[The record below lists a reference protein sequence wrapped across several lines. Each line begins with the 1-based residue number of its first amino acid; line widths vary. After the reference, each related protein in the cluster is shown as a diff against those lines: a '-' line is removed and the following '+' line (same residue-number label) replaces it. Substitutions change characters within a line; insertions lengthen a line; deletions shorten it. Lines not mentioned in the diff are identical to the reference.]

1 MSMKLYDYRLKGYSL
16 AMKVMMIVKII
27 SINSESHK
35 QIFPKIAEDNISKVK
50 RLLLIILGIFRRII
64 RRK

>member
-1 MSMKLYDYRLKGYSL
+1 
-16 AMKVMMIVKII
+16 MKVMMIVKII
-27 SINSESHK
+27 SINSENHK